1 MSETTQTPPT
11 AEQLA
16 EQRKAKEAKINARI
30 DELKQC
36 EGKTFVRND
45 GTGLPVKVLKYAGI
59 YIKDGV
65 GIYTFSV
72 ESSGHAK
79 WNAPATEFLA
89 NYRAIDTA
97 KTETSNEPI

>member
-1 MSETTQTPPT
+1 MSEINQTPLTPD
-11 AEQLA
+11 QLA

-30 DELKQC
+30 EELKQC
-36 EGKTFVRND
+36 EGKTFIAND
-45 GTGLPVKVLKYAGI
+45 GSGLPVTVLKYAGI

-72 ESSGHAK
+72 ESNGHAK

-89 NYRAIDTA
+89 NYRAIETP
-97 KTETSNEPI
+97 KTETSDEPI